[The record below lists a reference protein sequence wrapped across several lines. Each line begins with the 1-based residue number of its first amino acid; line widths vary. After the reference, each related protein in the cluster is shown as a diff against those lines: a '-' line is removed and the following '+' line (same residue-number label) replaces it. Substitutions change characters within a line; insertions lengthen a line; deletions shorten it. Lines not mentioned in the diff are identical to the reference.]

1 MGEIINNFF
10 ISFLSGGSLTSLC
23 LVVFIYASLFLAVR
37 FIVIDKAGD
46 GTFFLVIANIVVNLS
61 YCVAFLPEHYIAL
74 TKFVIFFIPYIL
86 AFAIVSYL
94 DFIGKK
100 KGKKDD

>member
-10 ISFLSGGSLTSLC
+10 VSFLSGGSLTSLC
-23 LVVFIYASLFLAVR
+23 LVVFIYASLLLAVR
-37 FIVIDKAGD
+37 FILTDKAED
-46 GTFFLVIANIVVNLS
+46 GTFFLVIANIVVNIS
-61 YCVAFLPEHYIAL
+61 YCVAFLPEHYIAI
-74 TKFVIFFIPYIL
+74 TKVVIFCIPYLL

-100 KGKKDD
+100 RGKKDD